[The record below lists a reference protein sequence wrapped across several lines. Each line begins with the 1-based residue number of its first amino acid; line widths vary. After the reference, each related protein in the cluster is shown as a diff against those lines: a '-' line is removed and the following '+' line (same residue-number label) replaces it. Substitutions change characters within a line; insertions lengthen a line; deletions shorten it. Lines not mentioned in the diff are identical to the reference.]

1 MTALFHENKIGK
13 FFIVL
18 LVVCLLVSLALA
30 PEAHAD
36 ALVVAGVCIG
46 AAAMVG
52 AVLAS
57 MGVRPGSSHIDYD
70 SVVQSTVTYLQAN
83 TSMITNGLISVPVIN
98 GVTRVG
104 SKLVSAVRDALL
116 DSSSGTPVLSVGTGE
131 YTPNYSVGTYY
142 SNNSGLVD
150 VTTFAYAYVS
160 SGAHAAFAAK
170 LSESSSF
177 INTCHFCFAKIWGS
191 NTFIYFM
198 DSPQVVIRK
207 LSSGYFT
214 FSFSGNY
221 ESFYFTNSIN
231 NAPVNVS
238 SGTSLCCDTS
248 TYASNCKYSFNL
260 ANWSSPGVSTT
271 KDLNVTDVPQTL
283 NKTDTPD
290 VIYPGWATNAYPSND
305 VIGIDVNGDG
315 VIDYQVPADSY
326 YPQSI
331 PLNQTDVYDWTQTE
345 AQAGTDEAAA
355 DATKE
360 DAEDTEKESAD
371 DYQIGAADDYTFDVS
386 EFFPFCIP
394 FDIYDMLN
402 CLAAEPE
409 APNFVWQF
417 PVLGQTYTIS
427 VNLDKFNTVASILR
441 NMEALAFAV
450 GLAFVTKRLIQG
462 GD

>member
-1 MTALFHENKIGK
+1 MTTFFHENKIEK
-13 FFIVL
+13 FFIVI

-36 ALVVAGVCIG
+36 ALVVAGICIG
-46 AAAMVG
+46 AAALVG

-57 MGVRPGSSHIDYD
+57 MGVRPGSSNIDYD
-70 SVVQSTVTYLQAN
+70 SVVQSAVTYLETN
-83 TSMITNGLISVPVIN
+83 TSLITNGLISVPVIN

-104 SKLVSAVRDALL
+104 SNLVSAVRDALL

-142 SNNSGLVD
+142 SDNSGLVN
-150 VTTFAYAYVS
+150 VTTFASAYVS
-160 SGAHAAFAAK
+160 SGAQAAFSTQ
-170 LSESSSF
+170 LNSHSSF
-177 INTCHFCFAKIWGS
+177 ISTCHFCFVEIWGG

-198 DSPQVVIRK
+198 DSPQVAISKR
-207 LSSGYFT
+207 SSGYFT

-221 ESFYFTNSIN
+221 LSFTFQNNVN
-231 NAPVNVS
+231 NAPINIS
-238 SGTSLCCDTS
+238 SGSSLYLDTS
-248 TYASNCKYSFNL
+248 AFASNEEYSFNL
-260 ANWSSPGVSTT
+260 ANWSSPGVSTI
-271 KDLNVTDVPQTL
+271 KDLNVTGVPQTF
-283 NKTDTPD
+283 NETDTPD

-315 VIDYQVPADSY
+315 AIDYQLPADSY

-360 DAEDTEKESAD
+360 DAEDKEKESAD

-409 APNFVWQF
+409 APHFVWQF
-417 PVLGQTYTIS
+417 PVLGQTYSIS
-427 VNLDKFNTVASILR
+427 VNLDKFNAVASILR